1 MIEKIPFSPQE
12 QYPEKNNKE
21 KIKELEG
28 FLKKLSEQLR
38 KEGLPVEDNC
48 RISEKEYI
56 FFEENFNNRRY
67 FLSKEKA
74 KELYSLNKIKE
85 DQEKILEKEKEW
97 FQEENKE
104 IIEEK
109 RKKKVGEQFEM
120 LKTAIL
126 NKFLNDKFYIIRAN
140 LFDDIFNKVDNVI
153 IEKETG
159 KTICAFDEIGDINS
173 ERFLEKKDKVLLKN
187 KDGVKLKYGLK
198 IQEGKIFL
206 GEIKNLPIFYLAFDF
221 NHFNKVLNSFS
232 SNLKEKS
239 DCEQKAFEF
248 FITLISKEIN
258 DLYKKRIEINPEVL
272 ENIEHFSK
280 ILKKYKLPK
289 QKEN

>member
-1 MIEKIPFSPQE
+1 MIEKISFSPQE

-48 RISEKEYI
+48 RISEKDYI
-56 FFEENFNNRRY
+56 FSEENFNNRKY
-67 FLSKEKA
+67 FLSREQA
-74 KELYSLNKIKE
+74 EELYSLNKIKE
-85 DQEKILEKEKEW
+85 DQEKILEREKEW
-97 FQEENKE
+97 FQEENQE
-104 IIEEK
+104 IIKEK

-126 NKFLNDKFYIIRAN
+126 NKFLNDKFYIIRTN
-140 LFDDIFNKVDNVI
+140 LSDDIFNKVDNVI

-187 KDGVKLKYGLK
+187 KEGVKLKYGLK

-206 GEIKNLPIFYLAFDF
+206 GEVKNLPIFYLAFDF
-221 NHFNKVLNSFS
+221 RHFNKVLSEFPS
-232 SNLKEKS
+232 DFKEKS
-239 DCEQKAFEF
+239 DCEKRAFEF
-248 FITLISKEIN
+248 FTTLILKEAS

-272 ENIEHFSK
+272 ENIEHFSR
-280 ILKKYKLPK
+280 ILKKYQSPK
-289 QKEN
+289 KKEN